1 MSGRSSVCLVFT
13 LHRLHLWRVP
23 HRFEGDRALTHSNT
37 TAPSEQP
44 LSSSIDRPF
53 FSVNMCL
60 EDVRRDLAPCH
71 HARQVDRE

>member
-23 HRFEGDRALTHSNT
+23 HRRGGDRPLTHSNT

-44 LSSSIDRPF
+44 FSSSIDRPF
-53 FSVNMCL
+53 FSVTTCL
-60 EDVRRDLAPCH
+60 DDDRRGPDPRH
-71 HARQVDRE
+71 HVGQVDQE